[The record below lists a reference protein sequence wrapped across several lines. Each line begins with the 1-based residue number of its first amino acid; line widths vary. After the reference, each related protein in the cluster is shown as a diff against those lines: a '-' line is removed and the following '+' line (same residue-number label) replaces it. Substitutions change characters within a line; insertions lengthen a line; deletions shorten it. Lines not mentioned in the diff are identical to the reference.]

1 MKQNVGALDSTLRIG
16 LAFGLMVVGFLLH
29 PTPAAWAAYIG
40 FLLLAISGFSG
51 RCLLYK
57 AIGLN
62 TCEEDRAY

>member
-29 PTPAAWAAYIG
+29 PKPASYAAYVG

-51 RCLLYK
+51 RCLAYTALG
-57 AIGLN
+57 IN
-62 TCEEDRAY
+62 TCEEDKAY